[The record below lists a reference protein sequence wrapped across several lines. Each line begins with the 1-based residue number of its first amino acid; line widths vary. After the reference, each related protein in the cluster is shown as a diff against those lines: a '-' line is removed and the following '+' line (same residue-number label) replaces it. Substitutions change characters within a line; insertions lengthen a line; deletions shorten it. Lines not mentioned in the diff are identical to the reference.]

1 VKRRFRRLFGPEPEG
16 DVEQELAFHLEMR
29 IRELIARGETPE
41 RAREL
46 TLRRFG
52 DYESSRQACVEIDER
67 RGRRMARSEYLTEL
81 KQDVLYAVRTL
92 WRAPAFTTVAL
103 LTLALGIGA
112 NSAIFSVVYGVVL
125 RGLAYRDAAH
135 LYRVQMLYPD
145 GTAYSALSAP
155 DFASVRQDT
164 RAFDQVE
171 AYSSGLFTLLDA
183 GEPREVRGSNVS
195 DGLFSMLGFK
205 FAAGRGFLREEHQP
219 GHGAVAVL
227 DYGFWQRAFGGSPG
241 AIGRTVR
248 IGGDPY
254 TIVGVLA
261 PGAALTAEADVY
273 APLQYGPTFS
283 PSTATSR
290 RSEYLAV
297 IGHARAGADRAQV
310 VADLDRLGRQL
321 QTAFPNTNAG
331 LTMTTTSLTDLVVG
345 DVRRPLYVLLG
356 AVGFVLLV
364 ACANVANLLLAR
376 ASARQQ
382 EFSLRTALGASRG
395 RLLRQLLTEAMVL
408 GVAGAA
414 GGLAIA
420 YGATR
425 ALVAAEPADIPLL
438 SQVGLN
444 PVVVFYTIAVALVT
458 SVAFGLLPALQA
470 TGARPADGL
479 REGGRSGASSPK
491 GHRVR
496 AALVVAEMALAV
508 VLLTGAGLLIRS
520 FVAMLHVNPGF
531 NTERAM
537 AFRLAL
543 QGENYQKADQILARV
558 NEVQDRIRALP
569 GVTAVAATTVLPM
582 AGRGSIL
589 DFAVEGAPP
598 PPPNVNQEI
607 AVASVT
613 ADYFKVLGTRLKRGR
628 VVDSLDTR
636 TSQPVAIVNE
646 AAVRHWLPERDPI
659 GRRVITG
666 GTTYEVVGVVGDIL
680 QRDPGQPAA
689 PQMFLAYEQRTSRTP
704 RLVIRSANDPV
715 QRAGAIREAVRSVDP
730 NLAIPEFTPFEQL
743 VSASVARP
751 RFYMALLTLFA
762 GVALLLAATGV
773 FGVMS
778 YAVAQRARE
787 ISIRMALGAQSSE
800 VLWMI
805 VGRAIALA
813 GTGLVLGIAAALA
826 LGRLIQGQ
834 LFGVGLVDPTT
845 LGLVAAVLGISACL
859 ASMLPAWRAAQ
870 VDPGA
875 ALR

>member
-1 VKRRFRRLFGPEPEG
+1 MKRRFRRLFGPEPEA
-16 DVEQELAFHLEMR
+16 DVERELAFHLEMR
-29 IRELIARGETPE
+29 IRELVARGETPE

-46 TLRRFG
+46 TLQRFG
-52 DYESSRQACVEIDER
+52 DYEMSRQACVEIDER
-67 RGRRMARSEYLTEL
+67 RGRRMARAEYLSEL
-81 KQDVLYAVRTL
+81 KQDVFYAVRTL
-92 WRAPAFTTVAL
+92 SRAPAFTAVAL
-103 LTLALGIGA
+103 LTLALGVGA
-112 NSAIFSVVYGVVL
+112 NSAIFSVIYGVVL
-125 RGLAYRDAAH
+125 RGLPYRDAAH

-155 DFASVRQDT
+155 DFVSLRQDT

-183 GEPREVRGSNVS
+183 GEPREVRGANVS

-205 FAAGRGFLREEHQP
+205 IAMGRGFLREEHQP
-219 GHGAVAVL
+219 GRGSVAVL
-227 DYGFWQRAFGGSPG
+227 DYGFWQRGFGGSPT
-241 AIGRTVR
+241 AVGRTVR
-248 IGGDPY
+248 IAGDPY
-254 TIVGVLA
+254 IIVGVLA
-261 PGAALTAEADVY
+261 PGASLTAEADIY
-273 APLQYGPTFS
+273 APLEYGPTFS
-283 PSTATSR
+283 ASTATAR

-297 IGHARAGADRAQV
+297 IGHARTGADRAQV
-310 VADLDRLGRQL
+310 VSDLDRVGRQL
-321 QTAFPNTNAG
+321 QTSFPNTNG
-331 LTMTTTSLTDLVVG
+331 KLTMTTTSLTDLVVG
-345 DVRRPLYVLLG
+345 DVRRPLYLLLG

-408 GVAGAA
+408 GLAGAA
-414 GGLAIA
+414 GGLAVA
-420 YGATR
+420 YASTR

-444 PVVVFYTIAVALVT
+444 ATVILYTIAIALAT

-470 TGARPADGL
+470 TSGRPADGL

-520 FVAMLHVNPGF
+520 FVAMLHVDPGF
-531 NTERAM
+531 KTEQAM
-537 AFRLAL
+537 AFRLVL
-543 QGENYQKADQILARV
+543 QGESYQKPDQILARV
-558 NEVQDRIRALP
+558 QDVQDRIRALP

-582 AGRGSIL
+582 TGRGSIL

-613 ADYFKVLGTRLKRGR
+613 SDYFKVLGTPLERGR
-628 VVDSLDTR
+628 VFDSRDTR
-636 TSQPVAIVNE
+636 SSQPVAIVNE
-646 AAVRHWLPERDPI
+646 AAVRHWLPGRDPI

-666 GTTYEVVGVVGDIL
+666 GTTFEVVGVVGDIL

-689 PQMFLAYEQRTSRTP
+689 PQLFLPYEQRTSRSP
-704 RLVIRSANDPV
+704 RLVIRAATDPV
-715 QRAGAIREAVRSVDP
+715 QLTGAIRDVVRSVDP

-743 VSASVARP
+743 VSTSVARP

-762 GVALLLAATGV
+762 GVALALAATGV

-813 GTGLVLGIAAALA
+813 ATGLVIGVAAALA

-834 LFGVGLVDPTT
+834 LFGVGLVDPAT
-845 LGLVAAVLGISACL
+845 LGAVTAVLGISACL

-870 VDPGA
+870 LDPGA